1 MTTVASLLSGSSG
14 KEAGGCWIGA
24 FIVAGVIL
32 VASCDRTPVSSAPRL
47 ANASATGTSS
57 PSHLDSGAAMLAA
70 VDNARS
76 AIALRNPNA
85 AANDIRQAAS
95 YAKTLSGRL
104 SDPIFPEPTTAAGPL
119 GPSVTGAPAG
129 RLTAFQAQVN
139 LTTAQSELRNG
150 NFTEADTGLLAIQNG
165 IPSRLIPIDLPLLR
179 ARESLDLARIAVS
192 SGQTP
197 DLRTQLMSAQ
207 LALNA
212 YSGPRHAMQAKA
224 LAADI
229 GQSLNQRGT
238 LDAISPGQLSVWWGR
253 VYGWG

>member
-1 MTTVASLLSGSSG
+1 
-14 KEAGGCWIGA
+14 
-24 FIVAGVIL
+24 
-32 VASCDRTPVSSAPRL
+32 
-47 ANASATGTSS
+47 
-57 PSHLDSGAAMLAA
+57 MLAA

-104 SDPIFPEPTTAAGPL
+104 SDPIFPEPTTAAAGPL

-192 SGQTP
+192 SGQAP
-197 DLRTQLMSAQ
+197 DLRTQLISAQ

-229 GQSLNQRGT
+229 GQSLNQRGA
-238 LDAISPGQLSVWWGR
+238 LNAISPGQLSVWWGR